1 MQRQKLYSFILF
13 LLVTFMLAM
22 LFWEIST
29 ATAQVS
35 ETRVFIENFSNNSNP
50 PQLNTAQFTHTFTI
64 SGVWAL
70 TEPGPTDPPP
80 PSPPYALAMD
90 AGNEDR
96 VTFNLPSGSSGVTEA
111 SVWGYALVSA
121 TDNIFGQG
129 QVAFEGTTDSRTFNF
144 VGGVDDWEQF
154 RVTATDLGDGGN
166 PIGEIVAIQLIDVGN
181 NGFPAMFD
189 DLTITSTIT
198 STVSNKSFLP
208 FVIR

>member
-1 MQRQKLYSFILF
+1 M
-13 LLVTFMLAM
+13 T
-22 LFWEIST
+22 
-29 ATAQVS
+29 TAQVS
-35 ETRVFIENFSNNSNP
+35 ETRVFRENFSNNSNP
-50 PQLNTAQFTHTFTI
+50 PQLNTAHFTHTFT
-64 SGVWAL
+64 VPVAWVL
-70 TEPGPTDPPP
+70 TKLGPTDPPP

-90 AGNEDR
+90 AGSEDR

-129 QVAFEGTTDSRTFNF
+129 QIVFEGTTDSRTFNF

-154 RVTATDLGDGGN
+154 QVTATDLGDGGN
-166 PIGEIVAIQLIDVGN
+166 PIGEIVTIQLIDVGN

-189 DLTITSTIT
+189 DLTITSTMT
-198 STVSNKSFLP
+198 STVSNNSFLP